1 MISYDISDL
10 SSLGLIS
17 RYIHVA
23 ANGIF
28 HSVLWPSNCPLRVCV
43 CVCVY
48 IPIFFIYLSIEEHLG
63 AYCKHAAMNIEVNIP
78 FRIRVFSLY
87 TPKNGIAR
95 LYDKSLLSFLKKFHI
110 VLHSDCTMEGSLL
123 SIPSPT
129 FIICRLFDDRHSD

>member
-1 MISYDISDL
+1 MLLQMVYFTLFYGQVIV
-10 SSLGLIS
+10 
-17 RYIHVA
+17 H
-23 ANGIF
+23 
-28 HSVLWPSNCPLRVCV
+28 CM

-129 FIICRLFDDRHSD
+129 FIICRLFDDHHSDWHEVITSL